1 MLARPGGTAKASAVL
16 NAQFEAVE
24 TETALARTLHTHT
37 FSKKKKKI
45 RGLILLHGEDLGG
58 IRPRRRTDR
67 DSETA
72 YKHVRKHNDG
82 FRNPAMTRNNP
93 NS

>member
-24 TETALARTLHTHT
+24 TETALARTLYTH
-37 FSKKKKKI
+37 SAKKKKK
-45 RGLILLHGEDLGG
+45 GGGFFLLHGEDLGR

-67 DSETA
+67 NGETA

-82 FRNPAMTRNNP
+82 FRNPAMTRNDP